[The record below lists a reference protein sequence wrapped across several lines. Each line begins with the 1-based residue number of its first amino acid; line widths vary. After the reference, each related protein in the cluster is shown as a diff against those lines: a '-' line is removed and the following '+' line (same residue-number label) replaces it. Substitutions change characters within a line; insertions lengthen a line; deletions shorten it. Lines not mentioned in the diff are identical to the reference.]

1 MGIRLSSNRG
11 RIILIVPVL
20 FLFLLTACGVAANV
34 SSETKPDSQHE
45 VAQTQD
51 VQQSESQP
59 AENQPAE
66 NQPVESIT
74 PEGSPPKSEVSVVEP
89 PVNDPTA
96 TTPPSESVIPK
107 QRKLPKG
114 FAYVDE
120 IIPTAQLEVRYYGD
134 YNFVGERIDGYK
146 APVAILTEQAA
157 KALKEVSVELES
169 KGYVL
174 HVYDAYRP
182 QKAVDHFAR
191 WAKDVKDTKMKKD
204 FYPQVDKTKVFKL
217 GFVASKSGHT
227 RGSTVDLTIA
237 YQKTGEIVDMG
248 GPYDFFG
255 DISSHGT
262 MLITAK
268 QTANRNILKN
278 AMSKH
283 GFEPYGKEWWHY
295 TLIKEPYPNKYFN
308 FDVQ

>member
-1 MGIRLSSNRG
+1 MGIRISSNRG

-34 SSETKPDSQHE
+34 SSETKPESQPD

-51 VQQSESQP
+51 VQHSESL
-59 AENQPAE
+59 
-66 NQPVESIT
+66 PVESLPVESKT
-74 PEGSPPKSEVSVVEP
+74 PEGSPQKSEVSAVEP

-96 TTPPSESVIPK
+96 TTPPSDSVIPK

-114 FAYVDE
+114 FVYVDE
-120 IIPTAQLEVRYYGD
+120 IIPTVQLEVRYYGD

-157 KALKEVSVELES
+157 KTLKEVSAELES

-174 HVYDAYRP
+174 HIYDAYRP

-204 FYPQVDKTKVFKL
+204 FYPMVDKTKVFKL
-217 GFVASKSGHT
+217 GYVASKSGHT

-255 DISSHGT
+255 DISSLGT
-262 MLITAK
+262 KLITAK

-283 GFEPYGKEWWHY
+283 GFEPYDKEWWHY
-295 TLIKEPYPNKYFN
+295 TLIKEPYPKKYFN